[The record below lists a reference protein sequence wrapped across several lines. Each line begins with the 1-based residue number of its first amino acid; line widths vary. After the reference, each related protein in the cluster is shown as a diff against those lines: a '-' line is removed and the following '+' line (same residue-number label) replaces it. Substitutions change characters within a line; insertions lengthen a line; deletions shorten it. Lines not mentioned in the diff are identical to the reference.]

1 MKMMMTTIAASVLL
15 MTACSDAPKADKAEA
30 SAAQDVANATGATYK
45 ANPTTS
51 TVEWVGTK
59 PTGQHHGT
67 VMIKNGELAVKDNQI
82 TGGKFILDLTTIKPD
97 DQDEEGNEKLRKH
110 LSGEDFFD
118 VAQHPE
124 ASFELSAINAG
135 IDTTN
140 KDIVLK
146 DATHTITGNL
156 TLKGIAKSIS
166 FPAKVTITEKQ
177 VTADANFNID
187 RTQWGMNYKS
197 DKSLGDKIIH
207 PMVNLKLH
215 LVAER

>member
-15 MTACSDAPKADKAEA
+15 MTACNDAPKADKVEA
-30 SAAQDVANATGATYK
+30 SAAQEVANATGATYK
-45 ANPTTS
+45 ANPTAS

-67 VMIKNGELAVKDNQI
+67 IMIKNGEIAVKDNQI

-110 LSGEDFFD
+110 LSSEDFFD

-124 ASFELSAINAG
+124 ASFELSAINVG
-135 IDTTN
+135 IDTAN

-166 FPAKVTITEKQ
+166 FPAKVAIAEKQ